1 MQKILSQKHYYQV
14 TMILTLLADVVV
26 VALGF
31 ILPYY
36 AYSIPASISSPP
48 AGLLSGLL
56 AILTREYLGSLVFL
70 VVVLHLTIFW
80 LIGLYKREIT
90 YLNFEEIRKAIKAV
104 LISYFIMALA
114 LVVGADI
121 KPYQQ
126 MIITGLAATL
136 FGIVTERYI
145 FYEIAKANYR
155 KGIWVKKVA
164 IYDACPTG
172 RLLLKKLFEAPQLGY
187 KPVGFIDN
195 KRKKGSIVKTNSL
208 ETKAQVPVLGK
219 LASLLR
225 IIKEHEIAELFIA
238 TTAIKVGDMKKIV
251 MTCKKARLPYRF
263 IPNLIEEPFH
273 RAVMYSVGGIP
284 FIRTEEPRVDV
295 FTRVAKRS
303 IDVVFSLLVLILFS
317 PLYLIIAALVKRDS
331 KGPVVFKQKRI
342 GVYGIPFTMYK
353 FRTMYTLSY
362 EYSPKDH
369 NDKRITRIGKFLRR
383 TSLDELPQ
391 FLNVLKGEMSI
402 VGPRPEMEFIVKGY
416 NAVQRERLLVKP
428 GITGIWQVTADR
440 KKLIHENL
448 DYDLYYI
455 DNVSILLDLVI
466 MVRTVW
472 FVVRGVGAV

>member
-1 MQKILSQKHYYQV
+1 MA
-14 TMILTLLADVVV
+14 LTLLADVAV
-26 VALGF
+26 VAVGF
-31 ILPYY
+31 VIPYFAY
-36 AYSIPASISSPP
+36 AIPVIVFEP
-48 AGLLSGLL
+48 AGGTLSEFL
-56 AILTREYLGSLVFL
+56 ADLARNYLGSLVFM
-70 VVVLHLTIFW
+70 VVVLHLIIFW

-104 LISYFIMALA
+104 LISYFIIALT

-121 KPYQQ
+121 KPYQH
-126 MIITGLAATL
+126 MIMTGLAATL
-136 FGIVTERYI
+136 FGIIVERFI
-145 FYEIAKANYR
+145 FYEISKANYR
-155 KGIWVKKVA
+155 KGKWVKKVA

-195 KRKKGSIVKTNSL
+195 KRKKGSAVKTNSL

-219 LASLLR
+219 LGSLRR
-225 IIKEHEIAELFIA
+225 IIKEHEISELFVA

-251 MTCKKARLPYRF
+251 TTCKKAKLPYRF

-295 FTRVAKRS
+295 FTRVTKRA
-303 IDVVFSLLVLILFS
+303 IDVIFSILILILLS
-317 PLYLIIAALVKRDS
+317 PLFLLIAFLIKRDS

-342 GVYGIPFTMYK
+342 GIYGIPFTMYK
-353 FRTMYTLSY
+353 FRTMHTLSY

-369 NDKRITRIGKFLRR
+369 NDKRITRIGRFLRR

-391 FLNVLKGEMSI
+391 FLNVLRGEMSV